1 MRLFRHPNNLPDEAL
16 GAVVALGNF
25 DGVHLGHQAVIGE
38 AARIARLTGRPLC
51 VLTFEPHTRS
61 FFHPDQ
67 PPFRLTP
74 LRAKLHALEALG
86 VDQVMVMAFD
96 QPFSQMSP
104 EDFAVKVLSGGLHIT
119 HAVAGANFGYGHKH
133 AGTMET
139 LVEAGGRLGF
149 GVSIVAPV
157 RGPDGVIYSATAIR
171 KLVVAGDPR
180 RAASLLGRPLE
191 IDGHVISGDRRG
203 RLLGFPT
210 ANIKLGEYLRPAY
223 GIYAIR
229 ARLDRPGATWFDG
242 VANLG
247 IRPMW
252 RTEEPVLEAHLFK
265 FSEDIYGQVLRV
277 QLFDRL
283 RGEARFESVD
293 ALVEQVER
301 DKAAARRVLEAL
313 DR

>member
-1 MRLFRHPNNLPDEAL
+1 MRLFRHPDDLPDAAQ
-16 GAVVALGNF
+16 GAAVALGNF

-38 AARIARLTGRPLC
+38 AARVARLTGKPLC
-51 VLTFEPHTRS
+51 VLTFEPHTRA
-61 FFHPDQ
+61 FFHPEQ

-86 VDQVMVMAFD
+86 VDQVVVLAFD
-96 QPFSQMSP
+96 QALSQMSA
-104 EDFAVKVLSGGLHIT
+104 EDFAARILAGGLRIS
-119 HAVAGANFGYGHKH
+119 HAVAGANFRYGHRH

-139 LVEAGGRLGF
+139 LVEAGRRLGF
-149 GVSIVAPV
+149 GVSTVAPV
-157 RGPDGVIYSATAIR
+157 TGPDGVIHSATAIR
-171 KLVVAGDPR
+171 KLVAEGDLR
-180 RAASLLGRPLE
+180 RAAQLLGRPWE
-191 IDGHVISGDRRG
+191 VDGHVVGGDRRG

-210 ANIKLGEYLRPAY
+210 ANLKLGEYIRPAY
-223 GIYAIR
+223 GIYAVR
-229 ARLDRPGATWFDG
+229 ARLDRPGASWFDG

-252 RTEEPVLEAHLFK
+252 RTEEPVLEAHLFD
-265 FSEDIYGQVLRV
+265 FAEDIYGQVLRV
-277 QLFDRL
+277 QLIERL
-283 RGEARFESVD
+283 RGEAKFESVE